1 MPTPTLRLYHELLLL
16 ALADDSGKL
25 AFGGMLMYGLGGAVL
40 TELLLEQRLEIVEEG
55 TRFTRRYVQVA
66 NPRPIGEPVLDAA
79 LAKIR
84 EAKRRASPSTM
95 VSRFGQARQL
105 RHEIAREL
113 CRAGVLRETEQQILL
128 LFRRR
133 LYPTIDSRPER
144 ALIRR
149 VRDTLDAGK
158 KPTDR
163 TAALIGLASAS
174 GTLSSLY
181 DRKALRALKPRIK
194 TIAESTAGSRAVR
207 EAITAA
213 QAAVTAAMVAATVAA
228 T

>member
-16 ALADDSGKL
+16 ALADDSGKV
-25 AFGGMLMYGLGGAVL
+25 AFGGMLTYGLGGAIL
-40 TELLLEQRLEIVEEG
+40 TELLLEERLEIVEEG
-55 TRFTRRYVQVA
+55 TRFKRRFVQVT
-66 NPRPIGEPVLDAA
+66 NPRRIGEPVLDAA
-79 LAKIR
+79 LTKVR

-95 VSRFGQARQL
+95 VSRFGQKRQL
-105 RHEIAREL
+105 RHEIAHEL

-144 ALIRR
+144 ALIKR
-149 VRDTLDAGK
+149 VRDTLDVGK

-174 GTLSSLY
+174 GSLAAIY
-181 DRKALRALKPRIK
+181 DRKALRALKPRLK
-194 TIAESTAGSRAVR
+194 TIAESSAGSRAVR
-207 EAITAA
+207 EAIAAA
-213 QAAVTAAMVAATVAA
+213 QAAVTAAVVAAAA
-228 T
+228 AG

>member
-16 ALADDSGKL
+16 ALADDSGKV
-25 AFGGMLMYGLGGAVL
+25 AFGGMLTYGLGGAIL
-40 TELLLEQRLEIVEEG
+40 TELLLEERLEIVEEG
-55 TRFTRRYVQVA
+55 TRFKRRFVQVT
-66 NPRPIGEPVLDAA
+66 NPRRIGEPVLDAA
-79 LAKIR
+79 LTKVR

-95 VSRFGQARQL
+95 VSRFGQKREL

-144 ALIRR
+144 ALIKR
-149 VRDTLDAGK
+149 VRDTLDVGK

-174 GTLSSLY
+174 GSLAAIY
-181 DRKALRALKPRIK
+181 DRKALRALKPRLK
-194 TIAESTAGSRAVR
+194 TIAESSAGSRAVR
-207 EAITAA
+207 EAIAAA
-213 QAAVTAAMVAATVAA
+213 QAAVTAAVVAAAA
-228 T
+228 AG

>member
-16 ALADDSGKL
+16 ALADDSGKV
-25 AFGGMLMYGLGGAVL
+25 AFGSMLLYGLGGAIL
-40 TELLLEQRLEIVEEG
+40 TELLLENRLEIVEEG
-55 TRFTRRYVQVA
+55 TRLKRRFVQVT
-66 NPRPIGEPVLDAA
+66 NPRRIGEPVLDAV
-79 LAKIR
+79 LIKLG
-84 EAKRRASPSTM
+84 EAKRRASPSAI
-95 VSRFGQARQL
+95 VSRFGQKRQL

-113 CRAGVLRETEQQILL
+113 CRAGVLRESEQQVLL

-133 LYPTIDSRPER
+133 VYPTIDSRPER

-174 GTLSSLY
+174 GVLLSLY

-194 TIAESTAGSRAVR
+194 TIAESSEGSRAVR
-207 EAITAA
+207 ESVAA
-213 QAAVTAAMVAATVAA
+213 AHAAVTAAMVAATVAA

>member
-1 MPTPTLRLYHELLLL
+1 MPTSALRLYHELLLL
-16 ALADDSGKL
+16 ALADDSGKV
-25 AFGGMLMYGLGGAVL
+25 AFGSMLTYGLGGAIL

-55 TRFTRRYVQVA
+55 TRFTRRFVQVA
-66 NPRPIGEPVLDAA
+66 NPRPTGEPVLDAA
-79 LAKIR
+79 LAKVR
-84 EAKRRASPSTM
+84 DAKRRASPSTI
-95 VSRFGQARQL
+95 VSRFGQQRQL

-144 ALIRR
+144 ALIKR

-158 KPTDR
+158 KPSDR

-174 GTLSSLY
+174 GSLAALY
-181 DRKALRALKPRIK
+181 DRKTLRALKPRLK
-194 TIAESTAGSRAVR
+194 AIADSSEGSRAVR
-207 EAITAA
+207 EAIAAA

>member
-1 MPTPTLRLYHELLLL
+1 MPTSTLRLYHELLLL
-16 ALADDSGKL
+16 ALADDTGKV
-25 AFGGMLMYGLGGAVL
+25 AFGGMLTYGLGGAIL

-55 TRFTRRYVQVA
+55 TRVKRRFVQVA
-66 NPRPIGEPVLDAA
+66 DPRPLGEPMLDAV
-79 LAKIR
+79 LAKLR
-84 EAKRRASPSTM
+84 DAKRRASPSAI
-95 VSRFGQARQL
+95 VSRFGQQRQL

-144 ALIRR
+144 ALIKR

-158 KPTDR
+158 KPSDR

-174 GTLSSLY
+174 GSLAALY
-181 DRKALRALKPRIK
+181 DRKTLRALKPRLK
-194 TIAESTAGSRAVR
+194 AIADSSEGSRAVR
-207 EAITAA
+207 EAIAAA